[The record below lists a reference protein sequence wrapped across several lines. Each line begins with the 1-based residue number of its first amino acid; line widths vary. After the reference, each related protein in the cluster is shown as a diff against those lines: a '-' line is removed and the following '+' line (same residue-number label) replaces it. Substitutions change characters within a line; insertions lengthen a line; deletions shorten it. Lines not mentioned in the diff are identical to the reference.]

1 VRGRQWIGES
11 NQVVEQ
17 FPFVVAEVF
26 DGRLAEQGGDHAR
39 VVGQVGG
46 IGHVSCLVAVHKL
59 TSVKVTGGGGAR
71 DHTYVYDASNRLV
84 NIKNTVGG
92 ATVVGLGYDP
102 QGNLANKNGQ
112 TYSFTY
118 GNRLRAA
125 PGKETYLYDGHGR
138 RVESR
143 TTNYSVWQYS
153 QSGQVMYSRDARNN
167 RKTNY
172 IYLGGSLVALR
183 EQPMSGGTTAAV
195 KYQHTDALG
204 TPVAVTDA
212 AKAIVETFEYEPYG
226 QLVNSTLKDGPGFT
240 GHVQDAATGLTYMQQ
255 RYYDPQVGRFLSS
268 DPVTAYDNPI
278 SGFNRYRYAANNPY
292 RFVDPDGRI
301 DWRAFGDSFK
311 LEVALG
317 LSLEAKVKV
326 GPVKVSLGA
335 GSATYGGG
343 ATLAPDVYA
352 FEEVASPSAAIEMGD
367 YAAGYVG
374 SSERSYQ
381 GRNGEIYSEES
392 SPSGGVLGRKSAEL
406 SANEEGAELSGSVGA
421 VIIKA
426 TGSIDLG
433 KAFKALTGS
442 RKEDGAHKGN
452 DSQQLQVKLPHEEGR

>member
-1 VRGRQWIGES
+1 
-11 NQVVEQ
+11 
-17 FPFVVAEVF
+17 
-26 DGRLAEQGGDHAR
+26 LAEQGGDHAR

-255 RYYDPQVGRFLSS
+255 RYYDPQVGLFLSV
-268 DPVTAYDNPI
+268 DPVTAYSNPL
-278 SGFNRYRYAANNPY
+278 GMFNRYWYANNNPY
-292 RFVDPDGRI
+292 KFTDPDGRCSLGI
-301 DWRAFGDSFK
+301 LCDFLPAPRSDRTNPYASVPGADRGDRYVVGGLAVTATAGAGAALVVPVATAVASNPAAVATVG
-311 LEVALG
+311 EVVAEAAGVTGVASGVSLTAKQASNLARFEKSLPAGNTGTAVDALG
-317 LSLEAKVKV
+317 DGVVFTSTVPGNV
-326 GPVKVSLGA
+326 P
-335 GSATYGGG
+335 GSQA
-343 ATLAPDVYA
+343 VYQKT
-352 FEEVASPSAAIEMGD
+352 VD
-367 YAAGYVG
+367 AAGDT
-374 SSERSYQ
+374 SSF
-381 GRNGEIYSEES
+381 
-392 SPSGGVLGRKSAEL
+392 LK
-406 SANEEGAELSGSVGA
+406 
-421 VIIKA
+421 
-426 TGSIDLG
+426 TTID
-433 KAFKALTGS
+433 A
-442 RKEDGAHKGN
+442 KGN
-452 DSQQLQVKLPHEEGR
+452 VIHIKDKINNTQLPKY